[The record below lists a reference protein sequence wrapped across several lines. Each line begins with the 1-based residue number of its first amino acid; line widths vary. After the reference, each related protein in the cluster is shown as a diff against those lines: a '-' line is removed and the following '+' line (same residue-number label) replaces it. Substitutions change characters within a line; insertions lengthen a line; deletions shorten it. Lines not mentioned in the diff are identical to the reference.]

1 MFSTH
6 YLTLEKVK
14 INRKFPLPGPPKT
27 DTLPP
32 PSGRP
37 RPPRSSPFPM
47 AVPWRTL
54 SGMLEYTDRLGTPGT
69 SEAETGSSQR
79 LPEKARSACTRSH
92 AVSVGHVSGRREGA
106 RGHVGS
112 RGRPRRVEPRPL
124 TLSSCRPRSGFG
136 ANRVHSWASHPGT
149 HSSAPSAGRGHLLVP
164 RSSPRASPAVED
176 TRTSHLLWPSSQWRQ
191 SSRGTYA
198 VWAVCLRWRFV
209 AGTATPGRGAGRD
222 QVCSA
227 VSVGG
232 LFLAQTLENRE
243 GSSNMSLDCRT
254 VSRIVDTG

>member
-1 MFSTH
+1 MAVHAGWSLGPSPSAAAGPGLDSGQTESAH
-6 YLTLEKVK
+6 GRVTLGPT
-14 INRKFPLPGPPKT
+14 RRLLPQAGATSRCPGPHRVPA
-27 DTLPP
+27 P
-32 PSGRP
+32 PSRTPAP
-37 RPPRSSPFPM
+37 R
-47 AVPWRTL
+47 
-54 SGMLEYTDRLGTPGT
+54 T
-69 SEAETGSSQR
+69 S
-79 LPEKARSACTRSH
+79 
-92 AVSVGHVSGRREGA
+92 SGRA
-106 RGHVGS
+106 A
-112 RGRPRRVEPRPL
+112 
-124 TLSSCRPRSGFG
+124 SG
-136 ANRVHSWASHPGT
+136 
-149 HSSAPSAGRGHLLVP
+149 
-164 RSSPRASPAVED
+164 
-176 TRTSHLLWPSSQWRQ
+176 QWRQ